1 VIFGSSEEARPVAQ
15 NTPGSNLARGFVTAS
30 IRPIQLAKASSV
42 KNWAKT
48 FQPDPNPLKL
58 NSKTGPLD
66 DGLSDFLPTFCA
78 HDRDGLTT

>member
-1 VIFGSSEEARPVAQ
+1 M
-15 NTPGSNLARGFVTAS
+15 TTS

-48 FQPDPNPLKL
+48 FQTDPNPLKL

-66 DGLSDFLPTFCA
+66 DGLSDFLPTFLCA
-78 HDRDGLTT
+78 RPGRTYNMMYNTGYNTTLEN